1 VHRLK
6 CVELIVALHLLS
18 RTLSKFFIRR
28 IFFCAMKTIEWFRR
42 GWCECLQVLDRP
54 LNSQFSAAASNCT
67 LTMPSSADG
76 AMLTRAL
83 MIPDASR
90 PPSSSEVGSCWLRMA
105 VCHCEPTTAVVCS
118 NDQLQQ
124 RLRFFCLRNPG
135 ALPDSRCLWTVDTL
149 TWIADLPKRNLIRR
163 FNCFVDN
170 THDSELRTHVQVG

>member
-1 VHRLK
+1 MHRLK

-28 IFFCAMKTIEWFRR
+28 IFFCAMKMINWFRR

-90 PPSSSEVGSCWLRMA
+90 PPVRPRSVHVGCEWQSATASQPLPSCVAMI
-105 VCHCEPTTAVVCS
+105 
-118 NDQLQQ
+118 
-124 RLRFFCLRNPG
+124 CLRNPG

-163 FNCFVDN
+163 CNCFVDN